1 MEYERG
7 AESNQGKARSL
18 RPAQRL
24 VEIDHGESCKHWLGR
39 GDAEPEEWDD
49 LVARAI
55 ERREVPTENY
65 LLDHPQ
71 LAEHWLDGME
81 RLNLGGLVA
90 DTD

>member
-1 MEYERG
+1 M
-7 AESNQGKARSL
+7 
-18 RPAQRL
+18 
-24 VEIDHGESCKHWLGR
+24 
-39 GDAEPEEWDD
+39 
-49 LVARAI
+49 ARAF

-90 DTD
+90 ETEWLQGEGGAWPPSPCNYMSSSSRAQDGR

>member
-1 MEYERG
+1 MTSWRVPSSAG
-7 AESNQGKARSL
+7 
-18 RPAQRL
+18 
-24 VEIDHGESCKHWLGR
+24 
-39 GDAEPEEWDD
+39 
-49 LVARAI
+49 
-55 ERREVPTENY
+55 EVPSENY

>member
-1 MEYERG
+1 M
-7 AESNQGKARSL
+7 
-18 RPAQRL
+18 
-24 VEIDHGESCKHWLGR
+24 
-39 GDAEPEEWDD
+39 
-49 LVARAI
+49 ARAI